1 MSQPYLQL
9 QRTFSV
15 AKEMSDDA
23 VDYDYEIYQAFR
35 NLSNEHRTWEDLL
48 EHHIVVVLGEAG
60 IGKTTEFRDR
70 ANRLTQEGKAAFFL
84 PLNAV
89 LDKAL
94 LNDLLAESPSN
105 LETWLASNEPGY
117 FFLDAVDEARL
128 QAHKDLDSA
137 LRNIV
142 RQVRQGL
149 GRARF
154 ILSSRITDWYTPG
167 VKSIVQQVVCDTI
180 QRQIDGSEEIRPAEF
195 TLDPLSSAEAKRL
208 ARDFGVADVD
218 TFWQSVEN
226 GGYEFMASRP
236 LDLKWMTDFWKAND
250 RFGSLTEMMETSIR
264 QRLHEINPNHERS
277 DWGLPPASLLSG
289 AELLAAVCT
298 LSGRPFIATAGS
310 GGAAGASTNWV
321 IATEMLADWRLCA
334 VDTLLSTAVFDEAS
348 YGRVRFHHRSVRE
361 YLTASWLC
369 QRMVRGLPFEIIKRL
384 FIQELYGYPVCV
396 RSGRPVLGW
405 LASMQPEMR
414 EFAIRECPEILFQAG
429 DAEAWSE
436 EDVAAALERYFHKVR
451 DGAVSGWPSDPGVF
465 GRIGRRAGPAV
476 INRLLQDNVD
486 SHEILLQL
494 LAIVRTAGLTGCAD
508 AVYRLYADGGI
519 PREVREIA
527 LAAFADVANP
537 EQLEALHRDCLESRL
552 DSNRLRA
559 TACVALFPMYLT
571 PEDLVEILRTADP
584 EPSHLKGPLT
594 RCVKEELL
602 PTCEPLTATS
612 ILRGLL
618 AFLEGTD
625 NVAPEEAQAVPTH
638 NVAQQ
643 GGETSWLSTL
653 LPEVFLA
660 ALPSGDDEPPEVF
673 RRAAVY
679 MERIRFWGMWNAH
692 AFDRAAKALAN
703 KTRYRRALALTIAE
717 ADPQSGPYRVAGAR
731 PNAIARLSS
740 NDLSWVKELAADS
753 NAPERRRLVAFS
765 LLMAITI
772 FCRPPERRAILR
784 VAIQS
789 CDTESRS
796 ETWYQDVRGRRQD
809 SHFQRE
815 IHVSDIARATAKQR
829 ENADARRQL
838 EGRLEAIR
846 SGTDSEALEFVVKR
860 MLNYSSGGKLGTT
873 NIGVVADEFGHE
885 IAEATATG
893 LKQFWRFVEPP
904 LPRDGKPNAIPNVV
918 IAGLSGIAL
927 DMVAGFEIHVA
938 SPLEIHHLARY
949 ALWENGALHWFEE
962 LANAFSQEVADAIW
976 PAIEM
981 DLSVVFGDEYYAKGV
996 NILVQGPTVLKSRV
1010 ASHLRESLEKQA
1022 NLGVMWPHLRTV
1034 LEILFSER
1042 MIDADY
1048 LGSKIEPIL
1057 QSAAQGNQ
1065 WEQVGGWLSF
1075 WLKFDPMKAWA
1086 SFETLWRLFGR
1097 QSEDAAVNVGGGLH
1111 SENPWSFMPAFL
1123 HYKLIAPTEESVPL
1137 LARMFEFFESHIL
1150 RENDLQRASGV
1161 AYTPG
1166 AREFAQGIRDGI
1178 PHSIRAIPG
1187 AVAHEALAR
1196 LTEKHRGTPLGR
1208 SLHTLLEEHD
1218 MDDAEKAATLLPQDI
1233 PALGD
1238 IFCREPH
1245 SEADLF
1251 QLALG
1256 RLETIRQG
1264 VEGGPYSE
1272 RELFFEGM
1280 EERKLQIWLAARLL
1294 DTPGRWFGVSRED
1307 EVDEQKEPDIHL
1319 HHRVGKICIE
1329 IKPLD
1334 AGRYTAS
1341 ALIEALRDQL
1351 VGQYLGGLNS
1361 RHGILVL
1368 FLLKERTWQ
1377 LPGKGRASYPE
1388 LLEFMENNAKEIL
1401 AETPTIENL
1410 KIFGINCTGH
1420 LLSQGK
1426 KCP

>member
-1 MSQPYLQL
+1 MSQSYLQL

-15 AKEMSDDA
+15 ANEMSDDA
-23 VDYDYEIYQAFR
+23 VDYDYETYQAFR

-48 EHHIVVVLGEAG
+48 EHQIVVVLGESG

-70 ANRLTQEGKAAFFL
+70 AHRLTQEGQAAFFV
-84 PLNAV
+84 PLNAA

-105 LETWLASNEPGY
+105 LETWLTSNEQGY

-142 RQVRQGL
+142 RQVRPGL
-149 GRARF
+149 RRARF

-167 VKSIVQQVVCDTI
+167 VKGIVQQVICDTI
-180 QRQIDGSEEIRPAEF
+180 QRQIEGSKEIRPAEF
-195 TLDPLSSAEAKRL
+195 TLDPLSPAEARRL
-208 ARDFGVADVD
+208 AMDFGVGDVD
-218 TFWQSVEN
+218 TFWQSVEI

-236 LDLKWMTDFWKAND
+236 LDLKWMTDFWKAYG
-250 RFGSLTEMMETSIR
+250 RFGSLTEMMETSIW
-264 QRLHEINPNHERS
+264 QRLHETNPNHERS
-277 DWGLPPASLLSG
+277 DWGLPPASLLNG
-289 AELLAAVCT
+289 AELLAVVCT

-321 IATEMLADWRLCA
+321 IATEMLADWRPGA

-361 YLTASWLC
+361 YLTASWLR
-369 QRMVRGLPFEIIKRL
+369 QHMVRGLPFEIVKRL
-384 FIQELYGYPVCV
+384 FIQDLYGYPVCV
-396 RSGRPVLGW
+396 RSRRSVLGW
-405 LASMQPEMR
+405 LASMRPEVR
-414 EFAIRECPEILFQAG
+414 EFVIRECPEILFQAG
-429 DAEAWSE
+429 DAEAWSG
-436 EDVAAALERYFHKVR
+436 EDVAAALERYFHRVR
-451 DGAVSGWPSDPGVF
+451 HGAVSGWPNDPGVF
-465 GRIGRRAGPAV
+465 GRIGRRAGPD
-476 INRLLQDNVD
+476 IISRLLQENTD
-486 SHEILLQL
+486 SPEALPLLL
-494 LAIVRTAGLTGCAD
+494 VIVRTAGLTGCAD
-508 AVYRLYADGGI
+508 AVYRLYADGGM

-537 EQLEALHRDCLESRL
+537 EQLEAMHQDFLKSRL
-552 DSNRLRA
+552 DSNRIRA
-559 TACVALFPMYLT
+559 TACAALFPKYLT
-571 PEDLVEILRTADP
+571 PEELVDILGTADP
-584 EPSHLKGPLT
+584 ESSHLKGTLT

-602 PTCEPLTATS
+602 PLCSSPTAIS

-618 AFLEGTD
+618 AFLEGAD
-625 NVAPEEAQAVPTH
+625 NVATEETQAVPTH
-638 NVAQQ
+638 NVAPR
-643 GGETSWLSTL
+643 GGEQSWLATL

-660 ALPSGDDEPPEVF
+660 ALPSEDDEPPEVF
-673 RRAAVY
+673 RRATVY
-679 MERIRFWGMWNAH
+679 MERIRYQGMLDPDAI
-692 AFDRAAKALAN
+692 DRAAEALAN

-740 NDLSWVKELAADS
+740 NDLSWVEELAADS
-753 NAPERRRLVAFS
+753 NAPECRRQVAFS

-784 VAIQS
+784 AAIRS
-789 CDTESRS
+789 CDTEARS
-796 ETWYQDVRGRRQD
+796 ETWFQDVSSRRQA
-809 SHFQRE
+809 SRWQRE
-815 IHVSDIARATAKQR
+815 IHASDVVRRTEKQR
-829 ENADARRQL
+829 KSADARRLL
-838 EGRLEAIR
+838 EERLEAVR
-846 SGTDSEALEFVVKR
+846 SGIDSGALEFVVVDR
-860 MLNYSSGGKLGTT
+860 MLNHSSSGKLGST
-873 NIGVVADEFGHE
+873 NLGVVADEFGPE
-885 IAEATATG
+885 VAEAVATG
-893 LKQFWRFVEPP
+893 LKQFWRLVEPP
-904 LPRDGKPNAIPNVV
+904 WPRDGKPNAIPNVV

-927 DMVAGFEIHVA
+927 EVAAGFEVHSA
-938 SPLEIHHLARY
+938 SPLEIHRLARY
-949 ALWENGALHWFEE
+949 ALWENGAPHWFEE
-962 LANAFSQEVADAIW
+962 LANAFPQDVADAIW

-981 DLSVVFGDEYYAKGV
+981 DLSVTFGDDYYAKGV

-1010 ASHLRESLEKQA
+1010 APRMRESLEKQA
-1022 NLGVMWPHLRTV
+1022 NQGALWPHLRTV

-1042 MIDADY
+1042 VIDADY
-1048 LGSKIEPIL
+1048 LGSKIQPIL

-1086 SFETLWRLFGR
+1086 SFEALWRLFGS
-1097 QSEDAAVNVGGGLH
+1097 QSEDAAVGVGGGLH
-1111 SENPWSFMPAFL
+1111 SENPWPFMPAFL
-1123 HYKLIAPTEESVPL
+1123 HYKLIAPTEESVSL
-1137 LARMFEFFESHIL
+1137 LAHMFDFFESHIL
-1150 RENDLQRASGV
+1150 RGNDLQRASGV

-1166 AREFAQGIRDGI
+1166 VREFAQGIRDGI
-1178 PHSIRAIPG
+1178 PHRIRAIPG
-1187 AVAHEALAR
+1187 AAAHDALAR
-1196 LTEKHRGTPLGR
+1196 LTTKYRGTPLGR
-1208 SLHTLLEEHD
+1208 SLHTLMEEHD
-1218 MDDAEKAATLLPQDI
+1218 LDDAEKAATLLPQDI

-1238 IFCREPH
+1238 IYCREPH

-1251 QLALG
+1251 QLALD

-1294 DTPGRWFGVSRED
+1294 DTPGRRFGVSRED

-1334 AGRYTAS
+1334 ARRYTAN
-1341 ALIEALRDQL
+1341 ALIEALRGQL

-1368 FLLKERTWQ
+1368 FLLKERAWR
-1377 LPGKGRASYPE
+1377 LHGKGRASYPE
-1388 LLEFMENNAKEIL
+1388 LLEFMENKAKEIL
-1401 AETPTIENL
+1401 ADTPAIENL

-1420 LLSQGK
+1420 HL
-1426 KCP
+1426 